1 MMTTEQFEDRVFD
14 VDKVRIVLRT
24 SKYKTTFE
32 DYPYVRKA
40 GDKTSIN
47 DWLDTRIKS
56 LIGDCEVVVIDGS
69 GAVNESALTGES
81 IPVDKREGRK

>member
-1 MMTTEQFEDRVFD
+1 MMTTEQFEDKVFD

-69 GAVNESALTGES
+69 GQYPHGNTNMETV
-81 IPVDKREGRK
+81 RKSYSV